1 MSTRPH
7 GGQSAKVQAPQT
19 GTPLVYS
26 LMDELKRY
34 PDGISLGRGDPDF
47 TTPSHILDAVRA
59 WLDAPEADLRAPGAV
74 RSELL
79 AAIAARLRAVNGID
93 VDPATEIV
101 LTQGG
106 QEALFLMAQT
116 ALGPGDEIIVPEPNY
131 SSYADATAFAGAVS
145 VPIKTRL
152 DENFVLDPDRVRAA
166 VTPRTRALVMVSPN
180 NPTAAVLSPDRVKA
194 LAGIAE
200 EHDLIILADDIYDC
214 FLYDGHVHT
223 SPASLP
229 GMKARTLTLNALSKM
244 YAMTGW
250 RVGWVAGPAR
260 MIQQVAR
267 IKEATSGDVSLL
279 SQRAGIAAL
288 TGPQDGIFEMQ
299 AAYGRRRRIV
309 MDALNGMGLRYGVP
323 QGGQFILVDIS
334 PTGLGSLDLARRL
347 LEEGHVLVSPGISY
361 GDSWNGFIRMT
372 LLQPEPALSEAM
384 RRIAHVVARLG

>member
-1 MSTRPH
+1 MSLNPAGRQP
-7 GGQSAKVQAPQT
+7 AKVQVPLT
-19 GTPLVYS
+19 GTSLFYS
-26 LMDELKRY
+26 LMAELKRY

-47 TTPSHILDAVRA
+47 TTPSHILEAVRG
-59 WLDAPEADLRAPGAV
+59 WLDAPEADLRAPGRV

-79 AAIAARLRAVNGID
+79 AAIAARLRNINGID

-106 QEALFLMAQT
+106 QEAIFLMVQT

-131 SSYADATAFAGAVS
+131 SSYADAIAFAGAVQ
-145 VPIKTRL
+145 VPVRTRI

-180 NPTAAVLSPDRVKA
+180 NPTAAVLSPDRVEA
-194 LAGIAE
+194 LTAIAE
-200 EHDLIILADDIYDC
+200 EHDLIILADDIYDR

-223 SPASLP
+223 SPASLD

-250 RVGWVAGPAR
+250 RIGWVAGPAPL
-260 MIQQVAR
+260 IEQVAR
-267 IKEATSGDVSLL
+267 IKEAASGDLSLL

-288 TGPQDGIFEMQ
+288 TGPQDGLFEMQ
-299 AAYGRRRRIV
+299 TAYGRRRRIV
-309 MDALNGMGLRYGVP
+309 MDALDGMRLRYGVP
-323 QGGQFILVDIS
+323 QGGQFILADIS
-334 PTGLGSLDLARRL
+334 PTGLSSLDLARRL

-361 GDSWNGFIRMT
+361 GDSWRGFIRMT
-372 LLQPEPALSEAM
+372 FLQPEPVLREAM
-384 RRIAHVVARLG
+384 RRIADVVVRLR